1 MENQLISAAILDNN
15 QVEVNYVSDD
25 IRSVTYTFSRDGE
38 VFRLKKV
45 SETSVNQVYRVV
57 FTNDT
62 PLELGHVYKLRTND
76 EEEVFLRTDKYVATK
91 EFDDLYSYEGR
102 LGIKYSKEE
111 TSFKLWSPLSEKV
124 FLKLEKGEN
133 NFVLVP
139 MKREDRGVYK
149 VKVKGDLFNKKYRFV
164 VYQNNIQKEIVDP
177 YGKAVS
183 ANSEYSVVIDI
194 EDIKNMGTVT
204 PKTEIKKATNAV
216 IYELHI
222 RDFTEGDKTIVNKG
236 TYLGVLNKIDY
247 LKKLGITHVQLLP
260 VIDFDAVDDFDKS
273 TYNWGY
279 NPIGFFALEGSY
291 SQYPEDALARLIEF
305 KTLVNE
311 LHKNDIRVVMDVVY
325 NHLYDYITTDFQKN
339 IPYYY
344 FRRSGKKMANASGCG
359 NDIASERKM
368 VRRIICDSIRYFL
381 EVFDVDGFR
390 FDLLGLIDIDT
401 SREIVKIRNEVK
413 KDALLYGEGWNMG
426 AELKANQ
433 KTSIDNAHF
442 IPEMGFFNDKF
453 RDVIKGS
460 TFDHASPGYIMG
472 NHNNY
477 FDIDDVLFG
486 TMLSRRF
493 ESFNQSIN
501 YVECHDNQTLFDKVS
516 YFDESLDVC
525 LKRVRLANVITLFS
539 FGVPL
544 IHMGQEIGLS
554 KQLLDNTYNVPKIN
568 NMDWKLVKER
578 ESMINILADAIKVR
592 KELSFDG
599 IDSPDDIG
607 DTANIEH
614 LENGLLVI
622 RTSNEKLLIDK
633 NAKELVL
640 IINPTEEKLSLDLK
654 DDYYLYFSSSAGAVR
669 TKNFYKDLIV
679 PGLSLEVLMK

>member
-1 MENQLISAAILDNN
+1 MENQLISAFLLENN

-25 IRSVTYTFSRDGE
+25 IRSVSYTFSRDGE
-38 VFRLKKV
+38 VFRLKKI
-45 SETSVNQVYRVV
+45 SETGTNSIYKVV
-57 FTNDT
+57 FQNDT
-62 PLELGHVYKLRTND
+62 PLELGHIYKLKTND
-76 EEEVFLRTDKYVATK
+76 EEETILRLDRYVASK
-91 EFDDLYSYEGR
+91 EFDDLYAYEGR

-111 TSFKLWSPLSEKV
+111 TSFKLWSPISEKV
-124 FLKLEKGEN
+124 YLKLEKSDN

-139 MKREDRGVYK
+139 MKRQEKGVYK
-149 VKVKGDLFNKKYRFV
+149 VSVKGDLFNKKYRFV
-164 VYQNNIQKEIVDP
+164 IYQNNIQKEINDP
-177 YGKAVS
+177 YGVAVS
-183 ANSEYSVVIDI
+183 ANSEHSVVIDI
-194 EDIKNMGTVT
+194 NDIKNMGTVT
-204 PKTEIKKATNAV
+204 PTTEIKKPVNSI

-222 RDFTEGDKTIVNKG
+222 RDFTEGDKSIVNKG
-236 TYLGVLNKIDY
+236 TYLGLLNKIDY

-260 VIDFDAVDDFDKS
+260 VIDFDAVDDFNKS

-279 NPIGFFALEGSY
+279 NPISFFALEGSY

-344 FRRSGKKMANASGCG
+344 FRRAGKKMANASGCG

-368 VRRIICDSIRYFL
+368 VRRIICDSIRYFF

-401 SREIVKIRNEVK
+401 SREIIKIRNEVK

-426 AELKANQ
+426 VELKAEQ
-433 KTSIDNAHF
+433 KTSLDNAHQ

-453 RDVIKGS
+453 RDVVKGS
-460 TFDHASPGYIMG
+460 TFDHLSPGYILG
-472 NHNNY
+472 NKNIH
-477 FDIDDVLFG
+477 FDIEDVLFG

-493 ESFNQSIN
+493 DSFNQSIN

-516 YFDESLDVC
+516 YFDESIDVC
-525 LKRVRLANVITLFS
+525 LKRVKLANIITLFS
-539 FGVPL
+539 FGVPF

-578 ESMINILADAIKVR
+578 ETMVNILADAIKVR
-592 KELSFDG
+592 KLLSFEG
-599 IDSPDDIG
+599 IDNPDDIG
-607 DTANIEH
+607 DSVTVEH

-622 RTSNEKLLIDK
+622 RVKNEVLITDK
-633 NAKELVL
+633 NAKEAIF
-640 IINPTEEKLSLDLK
+640 IINPTEEKVTFDLES
-654 DDYYLYFSSSAGAVR
+654 DYYLYFSSSSGLVT
-669 TKNFYKDLIV
+669 TKTYFKDLLV
-679 PGLSLEVLMK
+679 PGLCFEVFMK

>member
-1 MENQLISAAILDNN
+1 MENQLISAFLLENN

-25 IRSVTYTFSRDGE
+25 IRSVSYTFSRDGE
-38 VFRLKKV
+38 VFRLKKI
-45 SETSVNQVYRVV
+45 SETGTNSIYKVIFQ
-57 FTNDT
+57 NDT
-62 PLELGHVYKLRTND
+62 PLELGHIYKLKTND
-76 EEEVFLRTDKYVATK
+76 EEEVLLRLDRYVASK
-91 EFDDLYSYEGR
+91 EFDDLYAYEGR
-102 LGIKYSKEE
+102 LGIKYTKEE
-111 TSFKLWSPLSEKV
+111 TSFKLWSPISEKV
-124 FLKLEKGEN
+124 YLKLEKSDN

-139 MKREDRGVYK
+139 MKRQERGVYK
-149 VKVKGDLFNKKYRFV
+149 VSVKGDLFNKKYRFV
-164 VYQNNIQKEIVDP
+164 IYQNNIQKEINDP
-177 YGKAVS
+177 YGIAVS
-183 ANSEYSVVIDI
+183 ANSEYSVVIDVN
-194 EDIKNMGTVT
+194 DIKNMGTVT
-204 PKTEIKKATNAV
+204 PKTEIKKPVNSI

-222 RDFTEGDKTIVNKG
+222 RDFTEGDKSITDKG
-236 TYLGVLNKIDY
+236 TYLALLNKIDY

-260 VIDFDAVDDFDKS
+260 VIDFDAVDDFNKS

-279 NPIGFFALEGSY
+279 NPISFFALEGSY

-344 FRRSGKKMANASGCG
+344 FRRAGKKMANASGCG

-368 VRRIICDSIRYFL
+368 VRRIICDSIRYFF

-401 SREIVKIRNEVK
+401 SREIIKIRNEVK

-426 AELKANQ
+426 VELKAEQ
-433 KTSIDNAHF
+433 KTSLDNAHQ

-453 RDVIKGS
+453 RDVVKGS
-460 TFDHASPGYIMG
+460 TFDHLSPGYILG
-472 NHNNY
+472 NKNIH
-477 FDIDDVLFG
+477 FDIEDVLFG

-493 ESFNQSIN
+493 DSFNQSIN

-516 YFDESLDVC
+516 YFDESVEIC
-525 LKRVRLANVITLFS
+525 LKRVRLANIITLFS
-539 FGVPL
+539 FGVPF

-578 ESMINILADAIKVR
+578 ESMVNILADAIKIR
-592 KELSFDG
+592 KLLTFEG
-599 IDSPDDIG
+599 IDCPDDIG
-607 DTANIEH
+607 DSVTAEH
-614 LENGLLVI
+614 LDSGLLII
-622 RTSNEKLLIDK
+622 RVSNEALITDK
-633 NAKELVL
+633 NAKEAIF
-640 IINPTEEKLSLDLK
+640 IINPTEDKVTFDLE
-654 DDYYLYFSSSAGAVR
+654 DDYYLYFSSSSGLVT
-669 TKNFYKDLIV
+669 TKTYFKDLLV
-679 PGLSLEVLMK
+679 PGLCFEVFMK

>member
-102 LGIKYSKEE
+102 LGIKYFKEE

-204 PKTEIKKATNAV
+204 PKTKIKKATNAV

-236 TYLGVLNKIDY
+236 TYLGILNKIDY

-413 KDALLYGEGWNMG
+413 KDTLLYGEGWNMG

-622 RTSNEKLLIDK
+622 RTSNEKLLTDK

-654 DDYYLYFSSSAGAVR
+654 DDYYLYFSSSSGAVR
-669 TKNFYKDLIV
+669 TNNFYKDFIV